1 MQATLGA
8 FTANT
13 SNKSSKQFATTP
25 LTGDS
30 LIIEYIAPAYV
41 NQLPEISLSRV
52 VYGYR
57 RVPFLETSPDLYYPR
72 NRHQQVYLKRRPRR
86 HSGRCN
92 IDLSC
97 DSAGTEWIKEA
108 RSVAVLLTNENQ
120 MYCTGVLLNN
130 AEQDGRQL
138 LLTVMQWPPSYIY
151 ICIHVLY

>member
-1 MQATLGA
+1 LQETLGA

-13 SNKSSKQFATTP
+13 SNKDSKQFATTP
-25 LTGDS
+25 LGGNW
-30 LIIEYIAPAYV
+30 LVLEYISPAYV
-41 NQLPEISLSRV
+41 NKLPEISLGRI

-57 RVPFLETSPDLYYPR
+57 RVPFLEHSPDSYNYHSR
-72 NRHQQVYLKRRPRR
+72 NNQHAFLKRRPRR

-97 DSAGTEWIKEA
+97 DSAGTEWMKEA
-108 RSVAVLLTNENQ
+108 RSVAVLLTDENQ

-138 LLTVMQWPPSYIY
+138 LLTVNTN
-151 ICIHVLY
+151 CFCF